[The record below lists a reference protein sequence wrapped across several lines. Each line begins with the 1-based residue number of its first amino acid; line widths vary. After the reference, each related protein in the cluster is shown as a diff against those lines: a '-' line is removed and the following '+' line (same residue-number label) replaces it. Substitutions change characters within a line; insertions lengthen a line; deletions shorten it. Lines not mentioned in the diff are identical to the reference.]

1 MPRPGPRPR
10 PGERP
15 ARREAP
21 PRPAPPWQGD
31 RADPSRVRPHDP
43 IKHSS
48 FPSPRRGPASPADR
62 RSGALLASS
71 RGRAGA
77 GPERWRLDA
86 DPAAGRRAPAPKRLS
101 VPDAPRPTPT
111 MKKAS
116 GGGSRLLAWVL
127 WLQAWRVAA
136 PCPGACVCYNEPKV
150 TTSCPQQGLQAV
162 PTDIPAASQRV
173 FLHGNLI
180 AEVPASS
187 FRACR
192 NLTIL
197 WLHSNALARID
208 ANAFAGLAL
217 LEQLDLSDNA
227 QLRAVDP
234 TTFHGLGRLHTLH
247 LDRCGL
253 QKLGP
258 GLFRGLAALQYLYL
272 QDNGL
277 QALPDDAFRDLGN
290 LTHLFLHGNRIPSV
304 PERAFRGLHSLDRL
318 LLHQNRVARVHPHAF
333 RDLGRLMTLYLFANN
348 LSVLPVEALS
358 SLRALQY
365 LRLNDNPWMCDC
377 RARPLWAWLQQFRG
391 SSSELPCSLPPRLAG
406 RDLKRLA
413 ATDLE
418 GCAMVPGPSR
428 PIWTGGPADEELLG
442 LPKCCQPDAAD
453 KASVLEAGSP
463 ASAGNAL
470 KGRVPSGESPPV
482 NGSGPRHINDSP
494 FGILPGSAEPPLTT
508 LQPPGS
514 ELLGPPTMGP
524 RRRPGCSRKNRT
536 RSQCRLGHPSS
547 GGSRA
552 GDLESSGAL
561 PSLTCSLAPLGLLLV
576 LWTMFQPC

>member
-1 MPRPGPRPR
+1 MLTT
-10 PGERP
+10 
-15 ARREAP
+15 
-21 PRPAPPWQGD
+21 
-31 RADPSRVRPHDP
+31 
-43 IKHSS
+43 
-48 FPSPRRGPASPADR
+48 FSP
-62 RSGALLASS
+62 L
-71 RGRAGA
+71 
-77 GPERWRLDA
+77 
-86 DPAAGRRAPAPKRLS
+86 
-101 VPDAPRPTPT
+101 PT
-111 MKKAS
+111 
-116 GGGSRLLAWVL
+116 GSQLLAWVL

-173 FLHGNLI
+173 FLHGNRI
-180 AEVPASS
+180 VHVPAAS

-208 ANAFAGLAL
+208 AAAFTGLAL

-234 TTFHGLGRLHTLH
+234 ATFHGLSRLHTLH

-253 QKLGP
+253 QELGP

-348 LSVLPVEALS
+348 LSALPAEALA

-365 LRLNDNPWMCDC
+365 LRLNDNPWVCDC

-391 SSSELPCSLPPRLAG
+391 SSSELPCSLPPHLAG

-418 GCAMVPGPSR
+418 GCAVAARPSR
-428 PIWTGGPADEELLG
+428 PIRTGWPTDDKPLG
-442 LPKCCQPDAAD
+442 LPKCCQPDGAD
-453 KASVLEAGSP
+453 KSSVLEPGSP

-470 KGRVPSGESPPV
+470 KGRVPSSDSPPG

-494 FGILPGSAEPPLTT
+494 FGTLPGSAEPPLSGMR
-508 LQPPGS
+508 PEGS
-514 ELLGPPTMGP
+514 EPPGPPTTGP
-524 RRRPGCSRKNRT
+524 RRKPGCSRKNRT
-536 RSQCRLGHPSS
+536 RSQCRLGQAS
-547 GGSRA
+547 GGGGGA
-552 GDLESSGAL
+552 GDVEGSGAL
-561 PSLTCSLAPLGLLLV
+561 PSLTCSLAPLGLALV
-576 LWTMFQPC
+576 LWTVLGPC

>member
-1 MPRPGPRPR
+1 P
-10 PGERP
+10 
-15 ARREAP
+15 
-21 PRPAPPWQGD
+21 
-31 RADPSRVRPHDP
+31 
-43 IKHSS
+43 
-48 FPSPRRGPASPADR
+48 PSP
-62 RSGALLASS
+62 L
-71 RGRAGA
+71 
-77 GPERWRLDA
+77 
-86 DPAAGRRAPAPKRLS
+86 
-101 VPDAPRPTPT
+101 PT
-111 MKKAS
+111 
-116 GGGSRLLAWVL
+116 GSRLLAWVL
-127 WLQAWRVAA
+127 WLQVWRVAA

-150 TTSCPQQGLQAV
+150 TTGCPQQGLQAV
-162 PTDIPAASQRV
+162 PADIPVASQRI
-173 FLHGNLI
+173 FLHGNRI
-180 AEVPASS
+180 THVPATA

-197 WLHSNALARID
+197 WLHSNALTHID
-208 ANAFAGLAL
+208 ATAFAGLAL

-234 TTFHGLGRLHTLH
+234 TTFRGLGRLHTLH

-253 QKLGP
+253 QELGP

-290 LTHLFLHGNRIPSV
+290 LTHLFLHGNHIPGV

-348 LSVLPVEALS
+348 LSALPAEALAP
-358 SLRALQY
+358 LRALQY
-365 LRLNDNPWMCDC
+365 LRLNDNPWVCDC

-391 SSSELPCSLPPRLAG
+391 SSSELPCSLPRRLAG

-418 GCAMVPGPSR
+418 GCATATGPSR
-428 PIWTGGPADEELLG
+428 AIWTGGPADEQLLG

-470 KGRVPSGESPPV
+470 KGRVPPGDSPAG
-482 NGSGPRHINDSP
+482 NTSGPRHINDSP
-494 FGILPGSAEPPLTT
+494 FGTLPGSAEPPLTG
-508 LQPPGS
+508 LRPQGSEPPGA
-514 ELLGPPTMGP
+514 PTVGP
-524 RRRPGCSRKNRT
+524 RRRPG
-536 RSQCRLGHPSS
+536 RSHRSS
-547 GGSRA
+547 AAGQRQRGSALAMQRA
-552 GDLESSGAL
+552 QVPL
-561 PSLTCSLAPLGLLLV
+561 LARRQPRPLGLALV
-576 LWTMFQPC
+576 LWTVLRPC

>member
-1 MPRPGPRPR
+1 MK
-10 PGERP
+10 
-15 ARREAP
+15 
-21 PRPAPPWQGD
+21 
-31 RADPSRVRPHDP
+31 RAS
-43 IKHSS
+43 
-48 FPSPRRGPASPADR
+48 A
-62 RSGALLASS
+62 
-71 RGRAGA
+71 
-77 GPERWRLDA
+77 
-86 DPAAGRRAPAPKRLS
+86 
-101 VPDAPRPTPT
+101 
-111 MKKAS
+111 
-116 GGGSRLLAWVL
+116 GGSRLLAWVL

-162 PTDIPAASQRV
+162 PADIPAASQRV
-173 FLHGNLI
+173 FLHGNRI
-180 AEVPASS
+180 VHVPAAG

-208 ANAFAGLAL
+208 ATAFAGLAL
-217 LEQLDLSDNA
+217 LEQLDLSDNS
-227 QLRAVDP
+227 QLRSVDP
-234 TTFHGLGRLHTLH
+234 ATFHGLGRLHTLH

-253 QKLGP
+253 QELGP
-258 GLFRGLAALQYLYL
+258 GLFRGLVALQYLYL

-348 LSVLPVEALS
+348 LSALPAEALAP
-358 SLRALQY
+358 LRALQY
-365 LRLNDNPWMCDC
+365 LRLNDNPWVCDC
-377 RARPLWAWLQQFRG
+377 RARPLWVWLRQFRG
-391 SSSELPCSLPPRLAG
+391 SSSELLCSLPSHP
-406 RDLKRLA
+406 
-413 ATDLE
+413 
-418 GCAMVPGPSR
+418 V
-428 PIWTGGPADEELLG
+428 WTGGPANEEPLG

-470 KGRVPSGESPPV
+470 KGRAPSGDSPPG

-494 FGILPGSAEPPLTT
+494 FGTLPGSAKPPLTV
-508 LQPPGS
+508 LRPEGS
-514 ELLGPPTMGP
+514 EPPGPPTTGP

-536 RSQCRLGHPSS
+536 RSQCRLGQAGS
-547 GGSRA
+547 GGGGA
-552 GDLESSGAL
+552 GDSEGSGAL
-561 PSLTCSLAPLGLLLV
+561 PSLACSLAPLGFALV
-576 LWTMFQPC
+576 LWTVFGSC

>member
-1 MPRPGPRPR
+1 MVAVMVMVMVVMKVMMVVVALPGPGWQLDVNGSVGHLDVTWPE
-10 PGERP
+10 PL
-15 ARREAP
+15 AR
-21 PRPAPPWQGD
+21 D
-31 RADPSRVRPHDP
+31 
-43 IKHSS
+43 
-48 FPSPRRGPASPADR
+48 
-62 RSGALLASS
+62 
-71 RGRAGA
+71 
-77 GPERWRLDA
+77 
-86 DPAAGRRAPAPKRLS
+86 AGR
-101 VPDAPRPTPT
+101 DRPTPT
-111 MKKAS
+111 GS
-116 GGGSRLLAWVL
+116 RGSDLCWGCCEDGGGSAHPQQALAHKPGSRLLAWVL
-127 WLQAWRVAA
+127 WLQAWQVVA

-162 PTDIPAASQRV
+162 PTGIPAASQRI
-173 FLHGNLI
+173 FLHGNRI
-180 AEVPASS
+180 SHVPAAS

-208 ANAFAGLAL
+208 AAAFAGLTL

-234 TTFHGLGRLHTLH
+234 ATFHGLARLHTLH

-253 QKLGP
+253 RELAP

-318 LLHQNRVARVHPHAF
+318 LLHQNHVARVHPQAF

-348 LSVLPVEALS
+348 LSALPAEALAP
-358 SLRALQY
+358 LRSLQY
-365 LRLNDNPWMCDC
+365 LRLNDNPWVCDC
-377 RARPLWAWLQQFRG
+377 RARPLWAWLQKFRG

-406 RDLKRLA
+406 RDLKRLV
-413 ATDLE
+413 TGDLE
-418 GCAMVPGPSR
+418 GCAVAARPSR
-428 PIWTGGPADEELLG
+428 PIWTGGPTDEELLA

-453 KASVLEAGSP
+453 KNSVLEPGRP
-463 ASAGNAL
+463 GSAGNAL
-470 KGRVPSGESPPV
+470 KGRVPPGDSPTG

-494 FGILPGSAEPPLTT
+494 FGTLPSSAEPPLTA
-508 LQPPGS
+508 LRPQGSEPPGF
-514 ELLGPPTMGP
+514 PTSGP

-536 RSQCRLGHPSS
+536 RSHCRLGQAGS
-547 GGSRA
+547 GGGGA
-552 GDLESSGAL
+552 GDSEGSGAL
-561 PSLTCSLAPLGLLLV
+561 PTLACSLAPLGLALV
-576 LWTMFQPC
+576 LGAVLRPC

>member
-1 MPRPGPRPR
+1 MVSVN
-10 PGERP
+10 
-15 ARREAP
+15 EAHALSGFLTLCAGGQLP
-21 PRPAPPWQGD
+21 LG
-31 RADPSRVRPHDP
+31 S
-43 IKHSS
+43 
-48 FPSPRRGPASPADR
+48 
-62 RSGALLASS
+62 SGAGAVGGQLEP
-71 RGRAGA
+71 GA
-77 GPERWRLDA
+77 GLRRKKGE
-86 DPAAGRRAPAPKRLS
+86 AGS
-101 VPDAPRPTPT
+101 Q
-111 MKKAS
+111 
-116 GGGSRLLAWVL
+116 LLAWVL

-162 PTDIPAASQRV
+162 PADIPAASQRV
-173 FLHGNLI
+173 FLHGNRI
-180 AEVPASS
+180 AYVPAAG

-197 WLHSNALARID
+197 WLHSNALAHID
-208 ANAFAGLAL
+208 AAAFSGLAL

-227 QLRAVDP
+227 QLRSVDP
-234 TTFHGLGRLHTLH
+234 ATFRGLGRLHTLH

-253 QKLGP
+253 RELGP

-277 QALPDDAFRDLGN
+277 QALPDDAFSDLGN

-348 LSVLPVEALS
+348 LSALPAEALAP
-358 SLRALQY
+358 LRSLQY
-365 LRLNDNPWMCDC
+365 LRLNDNPWVCDC

-391 SSSELPCSLPPRLAG
+391 SSSELPCSLPARLAG

-418 GCAMVPGPSR
+418 GCAVATR
-428 PIWTGGPADEELLG
+428 PAPPVWTGGPADEEPLG

-453 KASVLEAGSP
+453 KASVLEAGRP

-470 KGRVPSGESPPV
+470 KGRVPPGDGAPG
-482 NGSGPRHINDSP
+482 NRSGPRHINDSP
-494 FGILPGSAEPPLTT
+494 FGTLPGSAEPPLTAVQPEGS
-508 LQPPGS
+508 QPPES
-514 ELLGPPTMGP
+514 PTTGP

-536 RSQCRLGHPSS
+536 RSHCRLGQAGGGGS
-547 GGSRA
+547 GGGGA
-552 GDLESSGAL
+552 GGVEGSGA
-561 PSLTCSLAPLGLLLV
+561 PPGLASGLVPLALALV
-576 LWTMFQPC
+576 LWTVLGRC

>member
-1 MPRPGPRPR
+1 MGVPRIYCWHECPSQ
-10 PGERP
+10 
-15 ARREAP
+15 EAFK
-21 PRPAPPWQGD
+21 W
-31 RADPSRVRPHDP
+31 
-43 IKHSS
+43 
-48 FPSPRRGPASPADR
+48 AS
-62 RSGALLASS
+62 
-71 RGRAGA
+71 AG
-77 GPERWRLDA
+77 
-86 DPAAGRRAPAPKRLS
+86 
-101 VPDAPRPTPT
+101 TC
-111 MKKAS
+111 
-116 GGGSRLLAWVL
+116 RLLAWVL

-180 AEVPASS
+180 AHVPASS

-197 WLHSNALARID
+197 WLHSNALAHID
-208 ANAFAGLAL
+208 ATAFAGLAL

-253 QKLGP
+253 QELGP

-333 RDLGRLMTLYLFANN
+333 HDLGRLMTLYLFATT
-348 LSVLPVEALS
+348 SRTACGGPGVPACPAVPA
-358 SLRALQY
+358 AH
-365 LRLNDNPWMCDC
+365 DNPWVCDC
-377 RARPLWAWLQQFRG
+377 RASPTLAALQ
-391 SSSELPCSLPPRLAG
+391 PAPRLAG

-413 ATDLE
+413 
-418 GCAMVPGPSR
+418 
-428 PIWTGGPADEELLG
+428 ELLG

-470 KGRVPSGESPPV
+470 KGRVPSGDSPPG
-482 NGSGPRHINDSP
+482 NSSGPRHINDSP
-494 FGILPGSAEPPLTT
+494 FGTLPGSAEPPLTA
-508 LQPPGS
+508 LRPQGS
-514 ELLGPPTMGP
+514 ELLGPPTTGP

-536 RSQCRLGHPSS
+536 RSQCRLGHPGS

-552 GDLESSGAL
+552 ADLESSGAL
-561 PSLTCSLAPLGLLLV
+561 PSLACSLTPMGLLLV
-576 LWTMFQPC
+576 LWTMLGPC

>member
-1 MPRPGPRPR
+1 MTRAT
-10 PGERP
+10 
-15 ARREAP
+15 AR
-21 PRPAPPWQGD
+21 
-31 RADPSRVRPHDP
+31 
-43 IKHSS
+43 
-48 FPSPRRGPASPADR
+48 
-62 RSGALLASS
+62 
-71 RGRAGA
+71 
-77 GPERWRLDA
+77 
-86 DPAAGRRAPAPKRLS
+86 
-101 VPDAPRPTPT
+101 
-111 MKKAS
+111 
-116 GGGSRLLAWVL
+116 GSRLLAWVL

-162 PTDIPAASQRV
+162 PAGIPAASQRI
-173 FLHGNLI
+173 FLHGNRI
-180 AEVPASS
+180 VQVPAAG

-208 ANAFAGLAL
+208 AAAFSGLAL

-234 TTFHGLGRLHTLH
+234 TTFHGLSRLHTLH

-253 QKLGP
+253 QELGP

-348 LSVLPVEALS
+348 LSALPAEALAP
-358 SLRALQY
+358 LRALQY
-365 LRLNDNPWMCDC
+365 LRLNDNPWVCDC
-377 RARPLWAWLQQFRG
+377 RARPLWAWLQKFRG
-391 SSSELPCSLPPRLAG
+391 SSSEVPCSLPVRLAG
-406 RDLKRLA
+406 RDLKRLTA
-413 ATDLE
+413 ADLE
-418 GCAMVPGPSR
+418 GCVAAGPYRPMRTGEGPG
-428 PIWTGGPADEELLG
+428 E

-453 KASVLEAGSP
+453 KASVLDPGSP
-463 ASAGNAL
+463 ASAGGNAL
-470 KGRVPSGESPPV
+470 KGRGPPGDSAPPPLPLPPPA

-494 FGILPGSAEPPLTT
+494 FGTLPGSSAEPPLR
-508 LQPPGS
+508 PEGS
-514 ELLGPPTMGP
+514 ELPPGLPTTGSRP
-524 RRRPGCSRKNRT
+524 RRPGCSRKNRT
-536 RSQCRLGHPSS
+536 RSHCRLGQAGAAGAAGAGGDVEGAGS
-547 GGSRA
+547 GGPTPAR
-552 GDLESSGAL
+552 
-561 PSLTCSLAPLGLLLV
+561 SLAPLGLAALV
-576 LWTMFQPC
+576 LWTVLRVC

>member
-1 MPRPGPRPR
+1 
-10 PGERP
+10 
-15 ARREAP
+15 
-21 PRPAPPWQGD
+21 
-31 RADPSRVRPHDP
+31 
-43 IKHSS
+43 
-48 FPSPRRGPASPADR
+48 
-62 RSGALLASS
+62 
-71 RGRAGA
+71 
-77 GPERWRLDA
+77 
-86 DPAAGRRAPAPKRLS
+86 
-101 VPDAPRPTPT
+101 

-116 GGGSRLLAWVL
+116 SGGSRLLAWVL
-127 WLQAWRVAA
+127 WLQVWRVAA
-136 PCPGACVCYNEPKV
+136 LCPGACVCYDQPKV
-150 TTSCPQQGLQAV
+150 TTSCPQQGLLAV
-162 PTDIPAASQRV
+162 PANIPAASQRI
-173 FLHGNLI
+173 FLHGNRI
-180 AEVPASS
+180 THVPAAG

-197 WLHSNALARID
+197 WLHSNALAHID
-208 ANAFAGLAL
+208 AAAFVGLTL

-234 TTFHGLGRLHTLH
+234 ATFQGLGRLHTLH

-253 QKLGP
+253 QELGP

-304 PERAFRGLHSLDRL
+304 PERALRGLHSLDRL

-348 LSVLPVEALS
+348 LTALPAEALAP
-358 SLRALQY
+358 LRSLQY
-365 LRLNDNPWMCDC
+365 LRLNDNPWVCDC

-391 SSSELPCSLPPRLAG
+391 SSSELPCSLPRRLAG

-418 GCAMVPGPSR
+418 GCAAAAGPSR
-428 PIWTGGPADEELLG
+428 PFWTGGPADEQLLG
-442 LPKCCQPDAAD
+442 LPKCCQPEAAD
-453 KASVLEAGSP
+453 KASVLEAGGP

-470 KGRVPSGESPPV
+470 KGRAPPGDSPPG

-494 FGILPGSAEPPLTT
+494 FGALPGSAEPPLTA
-508 LQPPGS
+508 LRPQGS
-514 ELLGPPTMGP
+514 EPPGPPTVGP

-536 RSQCRLGHPSS
+536 RGQCRLGQA
-547 GGSRA
+547 GGAGGAGGAGSAGGGA
-552 GDLESSGAL
+552 GDAEGSGAL
-561 PSLTCSLAPLGLLLV
+561 PGLACGLAPLGLALV
-576 LWTMFQPC
+576 LWTVLGPC

>member
-1 MPRPGPRPR
+1 MPKRAEGSEATEVMAHQLPPQRP
-10 PGERP
+10 
-15 ARREAP
+15 
-21 PRPAPPWQGD
+21 
-31 RADPSRVRPHDP
+31 ADPSAQPWDSHVCRCRLVIAALGP
-43 IKHSS
+43 SS
-48 FPSPRRGPASPADR
+48 KLTSKPGSPR
-62 RSGALLASS
+62 LQQHTS
-71 RGRAGA
+71 R
-77 GPERWRLDA
+77 D
-86 DPAAGRRAPAPKRLS
+86 
-101 VPDAPRPTPT
+101 
-111 MKKAS
+111 
-116 GGGSRLLAWVL
+116 GSQLLAWVL

-136 PCPGACVCYNEPKV
+136 PCPGACVCYSEPKV

-162 PTDIPAASQRV
+162 PADIPAASQRV
-173 FLHGNLI
+173 FLHGNRI
-180 AEVPASS
+180 AYVPAAS

-197 WLHSNALARID
+197 WLHSNALAHID
-208 ANAFAGLAL
+208 AAAFSGLAL

-234 TTFHGLGRLHTLH
+234 ATFRGLGRLHTLH

-253 QKLGP
+253 RELGP

-277 QALPDDAFRDLGN
+277 QALPDDAFSDLGN

-348 LSVLPVEALS
+348 LSALPAEALAP
-358 SLRALQY
+358 LRSLQY
-365 LRLNDNPWMCDC
+365 LRLNDNPWVCDC

-391 SSSELPCSLPPRLAG
+391 SSSELPCSLPARLAG

-418 GCAMVPGPSR
+418 GCAVATLPAP
-428 PIWTGGPADEELLG
+428 PIWTGGPVHEEPLG
-442 LPKCCQPDAAD
+442 LPKCCQPDAVD
-453 KASVLEAGSP
+453 KASVLEAGRP

-470 KGRVPSGESPPV
+470 KGRVPPGDSAPG
-482 NGSGPRHINDSP
+482 NRSGPRHINDSP
-494 FGILPGSAEPPLTT
+494 FGTLPGSAEPPLTAVQPEGS
-508 LQPPGS
+508 QPPDS
-514 ELLGPPTMGP
+514 PTTGP

-536 RSQCRLGHPSS
+536 RSQCRLGQAGS
-547 GGSRA
+547 GG
-552 GDLESSGAL
+552 GGSGAVEGSGT
-561 PSLTCSLAPLGLLLV
+561 PSGLACSLVPLALAPV
-576 LWTMFQPC
+576 LWTVLGRC

>member
-1 MPRPGPRPR
+1 MG
-10 PGERP
+10 
-15 ARREAP
+15 A
-21 PRPAPPWQGD
+21 QQ
-31 RADPSRVRPHDP
+31 
-43 IKHSS
+43 
-48 FPSPRRGPASPADR
+48 
-62 RSGALLASS
+62 ALLAPSTRS
-71 RGRAGA
+71 QLALSQPLLA
-77 GPERWRLDA
+77 QLNFK
-86 DPAAGRRAPAPKRLS
+86 APKHPTS
-101 VPDAPRPTPT
+101 VTPT
-111 MKKAS
+111 ARPKLPGQECVREFRSPGMAKALVAPLIPHVAR
-116 GGGSRLLAWVL
+116 GSQLLAWVL

-162 PTDIPAASQRV
+162 PANIPAASQRV
-173 FLHGNLI
+173 FLHGNRI
-180 AEVPASS
+180 TYVPAAS

-208 ANAFAGLAL
+208 AAAFTGLAL

-253 QKLGP
+253 QELGP

-277 QALPDDAFRDLGN
+277 QALPDDAFQDLGN

-318 LLHQNRVARVHPHAF
+318 LLHQNRVARVHPRAF

-348 LSVLPVEALS
+348 LSALPAEALAP
-358 SLRALQY
+358 LRALQY
-365 LRLNDNPWMCDC
+365 LRLNDNPWVCDC

-391 SSSELPCSLPPRLAG
+391 SSSEVPCSLPPRLAG

-418 GCAMVPGPSR
+418 GCAVAARPSR
-428 PIWTGGPADEELLG
+428 PIRDRRACRRGATGAT
-442 LPKCCQPDAAD
+442 QP
-453 KASVLEAGSP
+453 LRTQ
-463 ASAGNAL
+463 L
-470 KGRVPSGESPPV
+470 C
-482 NGSGPRHINDSP
+482 GSGLEVQDGLSP
-494 FGILPGSAEPPLTT
+494 
-508 LQPPGS
+508 Q
-514 ELLGPPTMGP
+514 GP
-524 RRRPGCSRKNRT
+524 RK
-536 RSQCRLGHPSS
+536 Q
-547 GGSRA
+547 
-552 GDLESSGAL
+552 
-561 PSLTCSLAPLGLLLV
+561 SL
-576 LWTMFQPC
+576 

>member
-1 MPRPGPRPR
+1 M
-10 PGERP
+10 
-15 ARREAP
+15 
-21 PRPAPPWQGD
+21 
-31 RADPSRVRPHDP
+31 SVH
-43 IKHSS
+43 
-48 FPSPRRGPASPADR
+48 
-62 RSGALLASS
+62 L
-71 RGRAGA
+71 GRA
-77 GPERWRLDA
+77 
-86 DPAAGRRAPAPKRLS
+86 
-101 VPDAPRPTPT
+101 
-111 MKKAS
+111 S
-116 GGGSRLLAWVL
+116 GSQLLAWVL

-162 PTDIPAASQRV
+162 PADIPASSQRV
-173 FLHGNLI
+173 FLHGNRI
-180 AEVPASS
+180 VHVPAAG

-208 ANAFAGLAL
+208 AAAFTGLAL

-234 TTFHGLGRLHTLH
+234 ATFRGLSRLHTLH

-253 QKLGP
+253 RELGP

-348 LSVLPVEALS
+348 LSALPAEVLAP
-358 SLRALQY
+358 LRALQY
-365 LRLNDNPWMCDC
+365 LRLNDNPWVCDC
-377 RARPLWAWLQQFRG
+377 RARPLWAWLRQFRG

-418 GCAMVPGPSR
+418 GCAAAAGPSR
-428 PIWTGGPADEELLG
+428 PIRTGGLADDESPG

-453 KASVLEAGSP
+453 KASVLEAGRP

-470 KGRVPSGESPPV
+470 KGRAPPGDSPPG

-494 FGILPGSAEPPLTT
+494 FGTLPGSAEPPLTG
-508 LQPPGS
+508 LRPEGSEPPGP
-514 ELLGPPTMGP
+514 PPTGP
-524 RRRPGCSRKNRT
+524 RRKPGCSRKNRT
-536 RSQCRLGHPSS
+536 RSHCRLGQAS
-547 GGSRA
+547 GAGSGA
-552 GDLESSGAL
+552 GDAEGSGTL
-561 PSLTCSLAPLGLLLV
+561 PRLARGLAPLGLALL
-576 LWTMFQPC
+576 LWTVLGPC

>member
-1 MPRPGPRPR
+1 M
-10 PGERP
+10 
-15 ARREAP
+15 
-21 PRPAPPWQGD
+21 
-31 RADPSRVRPHDP
+31 
-43 IKHSS
+43 
-48 FPSPRRGPASPADR
+48 
-62 RSGALLASS
+62 
-71 RGRAGA
+71 
-77 GPERWRLDA
+77 
-86 DPAAGRRAPAPKRLS
+86 KR
-101 VPDAPRPTPT
+101 
-111 MKKAS
+111 AS

-180 AEVPASS
+180 AHVPASS

-197 WLHSNALARID
+197 WLHSNALAHID
-208 ANAFAGLAL
+208 AAAFSGLAL

-234 TTFHGLGRLHTLH
+234 TTFHGLVRLHTLH

-253 QKLGP
+253 RELGP

-277 QALPDDAFRDLGN
+277 QALPDDIFQDLGN

-304 PERAFRGLHSLDRL
+304 PEHAFRGLHSLDRL

-348 LSVLPVEALS
+348 LSALPAEALMP
-358 SLRALQY
+358 LRALQY
-365 LRLNDNPWMCDC
+365 LRLNDNPWVCDC

-391 SSSELPCSLPPRLAG
+391 SSSELPCNRPRRLAG

-418 GCAMVPGPSR
+418 GCAVAAGPSR
-428 PIWTGGPADEELLG
+428 PIWTDRHADEDLLG

-470 KGRVPSGESPPV
+470 KGRVPSGDNPPG

-494 FGILPGSAEPPLTT
+494 FGTLPGSAEPPLTA
-508 LQPPGS
+508 LRPQGS
-514 ELLGPPTMGP
+514 ELPGPPTIVP

-536 RSQCRLGHPSS
+536 RSQCRLGQAGS
-547 GGSRA
+547 GGSGA
-552 GDLESSGAL
+552 SDSESSGVL
-561 PSLTCSLAPLGLLLV
+561 PSLSCSLAPLGLVLV
-576 LWTMFQPC
+576 LWTVLGPC

>member
-1 MPRPGPRPR
+1 MSMTG
-10 PGERP
+10 
-15 ARREAP
+15 
-21 PRPAPPWQGD
+21 
-31 RADPSRVRPHDP
+31 
-43 IKHSS
+43 
-48 FPSPRRGPASPADR
+48 
-62 RSGALLASS
+62 
-71 RGRAGA
+71 GRT
-77 GPERWRLDA
+77 E
-86 DPAAGRRAPAPKRLS
+86 
-101 VPDAPRPTPT
+101 
-111 MKKAS
+111 
-116 GGGSRLLAWVL
+116 GSQLLAWVL
-127 WLQAWRVAA
+127 WLQAWSVAA

-162 PTDIPAASQRV
+162 PADIPAASQRV
-173 FLHGNLI
+173 FLHGNRI
-180 AEVPASS
+180 TYVPAAG
-187 FRACR
+187 FHACR

-197 WLHSNALARID
+197 WLHSNALAHID
-208 ANAFAGLAL
+208 AAAFAGLAL

-227 QLRAVDP
+227 QLHAVDP
-234 TTFHGLGRLHTLH
+234 ATFQGLSRLHTLH

-253 QKLGP
+253 QELGP

-348 LSVLPVEALS
+348 LSALPAEALAP
-358 SLRALQY
+358 LRALQY
-365 LRLNDNPWMCDC
+365 LRLNDNPWVCDC

-413 ATDLE
+413 TADLE
-418 GCAMVPGPSR
+418 GCAVAARPSR
-428 PIWTGGPADEELLG
+428 PFWTGGPADEELLG

-470 KGRVPSGESPPV
+470 KGRVPSGDSPPG

-494 FGILPGSAEPPLTT
+494 FGTLPGSAEPPLTAVQPEGS
-508 LQPPGS
+508 QPP
-514 ELLGPPTMGP
+514 EPPTTGP

-536 RSQCRLGHPSS
+536 RSQCRLGQAGGGGTLGPGPPGTPCVSPGSLPLCTVDTVEGGEHETGPSGLETEADLAPQSTAASWKEDTLGRDKASERHPHSLRRR
-547 GGSRA
+547 GEGSHA
-552 GDLESSGAL
+552 VESSLVSWETSPKQGWEVTEDTVS
-561 PSLTCSLAPLGLLLV
+561 PPPLGTLPEAADNIWQQNRV
-576 LWTMFQPC
+576 R

>member
-1 MPRPGPRPR
+1 H
-10 PGERP
+10 EL
-15 ARREAP
+15 
-21 PRPAPPWQGD
+21 
-31 RADPSRVRPHDP
+31 PS
-43 IKHSS
+43 
-48 FPSPRRGPASPADR
+48 
-62 RSGALLASS
+62 AL
-71 RGRAGA
+71 
-77 GPERWRLDA
+77 
-86 DPAAGRRAPAPKRLS
+86 
-101 VPDAPRPTPT
+101 PT
-111 MKKAS
+111 
-116 GGGSRLLAWVL
+116 GSQLLAWVL
-127 WLQAWRVAA
+127 WLQAWSVAA

-162 PTDIPAASQRV
+162 PADIPAASQRV
-173 FLHGNLI
+173 FLHGNRI
-180 AEVPASS
+180 TYVPAAS
-187 FRACR
+187 FHACR

-197 WLHSNALARID
+197 WLHSNALAHID
-208 ANAFAGLAL
+208 AAAFAGLAL

-227 QLRAVDP
+227 QLHAVDP
-234 TTFHGLGRLHTLH
+234 ATFRGLSRLHTLH

-253 QKLGP
+253 QELGP

-290 LTHLFLHGNRIPSV
+290 LTHLFLHGNRIYSV

-348 LSVLPVEALS
+348 LSALPAEALAP
-358 SLRALQY
+358 LRALQY
-365 LRLNDNPWMCDC
+365 LRLNDNPWVCDC

-413 ATDLE
+413 TADLE
-418 GCAMVPGPSR
+418 GCAVAARPSR
-428 PIWTGGPADEELLG
+428 PFWTGGPADEELLG
-442 LPKCCQPDAAD
+442 LPKCCQPDAED

-470 KGRVPSGESPPV
+470 KGRVPSGDSPPG

-494 FGILPGSAEPPLTT
+494 FGTLPGSAEPPLTAVQPEGS
-508 LQPPGS
+508 QPP
-514 ELLGPPTMGP
+514 EPPTMGP

-536 RSQCRLGHPSS
+536 RSQCRLGQAGGGGTLGPGAPGTPCVSPGSLPLSTVDTVEGGEHETGPS
-547 GGSRA
+547 G
-552 GDLESSGAL
+552 LETKAD
-561 PSLTCSLAPLGLLLV
+561 LAPQSTAASWKEDTLRRDKPSERHPHCLHCRGEGSHAVESGLVFWQTSPKQGWEVTEDTVSPPPLGTLPEAAGNIWQQNRV
-576 LWTMFQPC
+576 W

>member
-1 MPRPGPRPR
+1 MKR
-10 PGERP
+10 
-15 ARREAP
+15 
-21 PRPAPPWQGD
+21 
-31 RADPSRVRPHDP
+31 
-43 IKHSS
+43 
-48 FPSPRRGPASPADR
+48 
-62 RSGALLASS
+62 ASS
-71 RGRAGA
+71 
-77 GPERWRLDA
+77 
-86 DPAAGRRAPAPKRLS
+86 
-101 VPDAPRPTPT
+101 
-111 MKKAS
+111 
-116 GGGSRLLAWVL
+116 GGCRLLAWVL
-127 WLQAWRVAA
+127 WLQAWQVAA

-162 PTDIPAASQRV
+162 PIDIPAASQRV

-180 AEVPASS
+180 AHVPAAG

-208 ANAFAGLAL
+208 KAAFAGLTL

-227 QLRAVDP
+227 QLRTVDP
-234 TTFHGLGRLHTLH
+234 ATFQGLGRLHTLH

-253 QKLGP
+253 QELGP
-258 GLFRGLAALQYLYL
+258 GLFHGLAALQYLYL

-348 LSVLPVEALS
+348 LSALPAEALAP
-358 SLRALQY
+358 LRALQY
-365 LRLNDNPWMCDC
+365 LRLNDNPWVCDC

-391 SSSELPCSLPPRLAG
+391 SSSEVPCGLPPRLAG

-413 ATDLE
+413 TTDLE
-418 GCAMVPGPSR
+418 GCAVAAGPSH
-428 PIWTGGPADEELLG
+428 PIWMGGSADEG

-453 KASVLEAGSP
+453 KASVLEGRSP
-463 ASAGNAL
+463 ASAGNSL
-470 KGRVPSGESPPV
+470 KGRVPSGDSPPG

-494 FGILPGSAEPPLTT
+494 FGTLSGSVEPPLVA
-508 LQPPGS
+508 LLPEGS
-514 ELLGPPTMGP
+514 ESPGPPTTGP

-536 RSQCRLGHPSS
+536 RSQCRMGQATGSI
-547 GGSRA
+547 GGA
-552 GDLESSGAL
+552 GDAEGSGAL
-561 PSLTCSLAPLGLLLV
+561 PSLACGLTPLGLTLV
-576 LWTMFQPC
+576 LWTVLGPC

>member
-1 MPRPGPRPR
+1 M
-10 PGERP
+10 
-15 ARREAP
+15 
-21 PRPAPPWQGD
+21 
-31 RADPSRVRPHDP
+31 
-43 IKHSS
+43 
-48 FPSPRRGPASPADR
+48 
-62 RSGALLASS
+62 
-71 RGRAGA
+71 
-77 GPERWRLDA
+77 
-86 DPAAGRRAPAPKRLS
+86 
-101 VPDAPRPTPT
+101 
-111 MKKAS
+111 
-116 GGGSRLLAWVL
+116 L
-127 WLQAWRVAA
+127 WLQAWRVVA

-173 FLHGNLI
+173 FLHGNRI
-180 AEVPASS
+180 VHVPAAG

-197 WLHSNALARID
+197 WLHSNALTRID
-208 ANAFAGLAL
+208 AAAFTGLTL

-234 TTFHGLGRLHTLH
+234 TTFHGLSRLHTLH

-253 QKLGP
+253 QELGP

-272 QDNGL
+272 QDNSL

-348 LSVLPVEALS
+348 LSALPAEALAP
-358 SLRALQY
+358 LRSLQY
-365 LRLNDNPWMCDC
+365 LRLNDNPWVCDC

-391 SSSELPCSLPPRLAG
+391 SSSELPCSLPPHLAG

-418 GCAMVPGPSR
+418 GCAIAARPSR
-428 PIWTGGPADEELLG
+428 PIRTGGPTDDERLG
-442 LPKCCQPDAAD
+442 LPKCCQPDAMD

-463 ASAGNAL
+463 GSAGNAL
-470 KGRVPSGESPPV
+470 KGRVPSGDSPPG

-494 FGILPGSAEPPLTT
+494 FGTLPGSAEPPLTGMR
-508 LQPPGS
+508 PEGS
-514 ELLGPPTMGP
+514 EPPGPPTTGP

-536 RSQCRLGHPSS
+536 RSSHCRLGQASS
-547 GGSRA
+547 GGGGT
-552 GDLESSGAL
+552 GDAEGSGAL
-561 PSLTCSLAPLGLLLV
+561 PSLACGLAPLGLALV
-576 LWTMFQPC
+576 LWTVLGPC